1 MYIYIYMLIVKSSQV
16 SHSHLVERRK
26 KKRSA
31 FGRAVEREIN
41 SITQGGK
48 LEAFTTH
55 FKSLSGKCIHSSSD
69 KKIFMANA

>member
-1 MYIYIYMLIVKSSQV
+1 MYIYIYVDSKIVTSLAFSLGGEKK
-16 SHSHLVERRK
+16 K